1 MEDGAIVDL
10 YLDRDEEAIHQTTLK
25 YGRLLRAVS
34 YKITQDHNV
43 AEECEN
49 DTYME
54 AWNRIPPSE
63 PRTYLPSF
71 LAKITR
77 AISINRCL
85 HSKRQKRLA
94 HVEELSTELEQC
106 LASTNSVEKELD
118 AQVLMEMTNRFL
130 RTLPAEKRQ
139 IFVLRYFYCED
150 SETIARKYGYSVSKV
165 NTTMFRIRQDL
176 RAFLKQE
183 DVL

>member
-1 MEDGAIVDL
+1 MTEAAIACWD
-10 YLDRDEEAIHQTTLK
+10 
-25 YGRLLRAVS
+25 
-34 YKITQDHNV
+34 
-43 AEECEN
+43 
-49 DTYME
+49 
-54 AWNRIPPSE
+54 WNPP
-63 PRTYLPSF
+63 
-71 LAKITR
+71 
-77 AISINRCL
+77 
-85 HSKRQKRLA
+85 
-94 HVEELSTELEQC
+94 
-106 LASTNSVEKELD
+106 SVEKELD

-176 RAFLKQE
+176 RTFLKQE